1 MSDQV
6 DPITPPIADP
16 QDVVDAALNIEPTT
30 TPPLPAPELATVPEV
45 PQTPPPTPDPIP
57 TPTAIP
63 EPESISVPMSEE
75 MPLAFVTPPPTTTTT
90 TTTSTTQPVDDAVEQ
105 PKKKGSGLKKAIGV
119 IVGVFLLVVAL
130 GFGGLYTYVQFGGG
144 EKPTISIVEKV
155 TKWIRVDDKVV
166 RNPEWEKTP
175 DDQKYNA
182 ADDDLDAKV
191 PASQATKEECGGCQ
205 NGGWQEW
212 RNGSC
217 VITGICDSRV
227 PGKDTENPMG
237 DPVTNATDKT
247 SCENSGKGQ
256 WCASVDSNGKSYAFC
271 MKNDGSQGNCNNRAV
286 ELGYTVQIG
295 KVGCQCIST
304 GSTCTLWTIDDE
316 TLKSIQNANIPDSTE
331 KSEIARASA
340 QCQNQ
345 QGSFSATGKESY
357 ICKMGVKGVGGQVYS
372 GGQCTELNGK
382 KYTGKLDCFCGV
394 VQVDTGTGHVSYSSQ
409 CGCDK
414 TEKTTLDETTT
425 PTMACTGLTRTPA
438 TAPSVGQAV
447 TFSCAGSVT
456 PSTAGTL
463 SYKYR
468 YSLNSGAYLPM
479 TSNVL
484 TIAACGSYSVQCQA
498 CATLNGVLTC
508 DPTWTGAT
516 P

>member
-16 QDVVDAALNIEPTT
+16 QDVVDAALEPVPPAVTPV
-30 TPPLPAPELATVPEV
+30 TPPV
-45 PQTPPPTPDPIP
+45 TPPVDPP
-57 TPTAIP
+57 VDPP
-63 EPESISVPMSEE
+63 VVPSSPSSVPMGDET
-75 MPLAFVTPPPTTTTT
+75 PLAFVTPEPIASVNEPAVIPPDTTIPPATIPPAPE
-90 TTTSTTQPVDDAVEQ
+90 PVANK
-105 PKKKGSGLKKAIGV
+105 PKMKSKI
-119 IVGVFLLVVAL
+119 LLVVVGFFALLGAL
-130 GFGGLYTYVQFGGG
+130 GVGGYYAYLSFGGA
-144 EKPTISIVEKV
+144 EIPTISYI
-155 TKWIRVDDKVV
+155 TKFTRVDGKTVLNPKYDPNAVSPDAYDKGLTNKEARDKDLGIETV
-166 RNPEWEKTP
+166 PGAETKGT
-175 DDQKYNA
+175 DQ
-182 ADDDLDAKV
+182 
-191 PASQATKEECGGCQ
+191 ASCNGCL
-205 NGGWQEW
+205 NGGWQVW
-212 RNGSC
+212 RNGEC
-217 VITGICDSRV
+217 KITGICNSGV
-227 PGKDTENPMG
+227 AGKDTENPMG

-286 ELGYTVQIG
+286 ELGYTIQLGIVKCVKDPTNTYYIPDPAMNYNNTVAG
-295 KVGCQCIST
+295 VG
-304 GSTCTLWTIDDE
+304 TIDGV
-316 TLKSIQNANIPDSTE
+316 TVYQQVE
-331 KSEIARASA
+331 K
-340 QCQNQ
+340 QCYDQKM
-345 QGSFSATGKESY
+345 GTGAWLCKE
-357 ICKMGVKGVGGQVYS
+357 GVKGYS
-372 GGQCTELNGK
+372 GGACTGLNGVAI
-382 KYTGKLDCFCGV
+382 TSIPTCFCGTI
-394 VQVDTGTGHVSYSSQ
+394 QKDTGTGHVSYSSQ